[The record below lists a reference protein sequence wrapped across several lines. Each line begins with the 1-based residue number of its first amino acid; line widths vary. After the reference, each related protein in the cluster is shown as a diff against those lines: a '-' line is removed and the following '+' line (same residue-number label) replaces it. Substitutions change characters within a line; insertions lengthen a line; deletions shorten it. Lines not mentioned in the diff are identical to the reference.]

1 MSENIK
7 IEFENLHI
15 PISEIV
21 KSYTYKQQEEIL
33 NYLKSLDEYD
43 KKAYLIAFNHI
54 GSSYNI
60 YKSNGFKEFLKKNE
74 K

>member
-1 MSENIK
+1 MDENIK
-7 IEFENLHI
+7 IEFENLNL

-21 KSYTYKQQEEIL
+21 KVYTHNQQEEIL

-60 YKSNGFKEFLKKNE
+60 YKSNGFKEFLKKN